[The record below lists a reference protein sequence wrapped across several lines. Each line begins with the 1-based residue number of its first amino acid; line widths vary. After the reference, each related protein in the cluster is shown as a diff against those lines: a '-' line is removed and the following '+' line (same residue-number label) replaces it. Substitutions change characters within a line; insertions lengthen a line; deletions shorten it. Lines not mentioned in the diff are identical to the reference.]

1 MLEVTIS
8 FYTSKEVLFFFLNI
22 LVRRLGMCLAY
33 AYVFFSLYASVLC
46 LIEKYTIAHLAKFLW
61 EHFEILKFEIF
72 YLSNPSVIER

>member
-1 MLEVTIS
+1 
-8 FYTSKEVLFFFLNI
+8 
-22 LVRRLGMCLAY
+22 MCLAY
-33 AYVFFSLYASVLC
+33 AYVFFSLYASALC